1 MAPLIEME
9 MKKKN
14 RWDVRK
20 ELEIKSIRM
29 KIEKRSLERYG
40 HVLRMGDERTVRKVT
55 FGWMKQ
61 LVNEKKER
69 KKHRCTPRYWSK

>member
-9 MKKKN
+9 MKNKN

-29 KIEKRSLERYG
+29 KIENRSLERYG
-40 HVLRMGDERTVRKVT
+40 HVLRMGDDRKVRKVT

-61 LVNEKKER
+61 LEKEKR
-69 KKHRCTPRYWSK
+69 GKSTDAHRDIGAS